1 MQFFHPPTIL
11 PFAAGALAA
20 ALAFDGLAQARD
32 RFPIDIAAATAA
44 AEQRFRDT
52 DADSDGLIS
61 EQEFQDAVDN
71 NGVPP
76 WRGARQAEHS
86 PTLRRGW
93 DRGKRRAEAEH
104 AEVKSSAER
113 QRSRQRQFEVG
124 DSNGDGVLT
133 AEEYAALP
141 EANRQRQL
149 QRRFAGLDDNEDG
162 MLSPEEFPNPARRL
176 ADLDV
181 NGDGQVTRDEMPR
194 RRQRQQAIDS
204 APLDPQ

>member
-20 ALAFDGLAQARD
+20 ALALDGLAQARD
-32 RFPIDIAAATAA
+32 RFPIDISEANAA
-44 AEQRFRDT
+44 AEQRFRNA

-61 EQEFQDAVDN
+61 EQEFQDSVDN

-76 WRGARQAEHS
+76 WHGASRG
-86 PTLRRGW
+86 G
-93 DRGKRRAEAEH
+93 DRGKRRAAAERAEH
-104 AEVKSSAER
+104 KSSGER
-113 QRSRQRQFEVG
+113 QRRQRQFEVG

-149 QRRFAGLDDNEDG
+149 QRRFARLDDDGDG

-176 ADLDV
+176 ADLDL
-181 NGDGQVTRDEMPR
+181 NGDGQITRDEAPR
-194 RRQRQQAIDS
+194 RRQRQQEVS
-204 APLDPQ
+204 VPLDPQ